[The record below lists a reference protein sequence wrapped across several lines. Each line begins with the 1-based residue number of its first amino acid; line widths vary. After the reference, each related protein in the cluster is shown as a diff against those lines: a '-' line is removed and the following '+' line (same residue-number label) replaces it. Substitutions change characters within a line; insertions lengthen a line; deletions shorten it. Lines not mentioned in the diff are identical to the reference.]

1 MSEKRLTQELKNY
14 YMQDFNDNVLSCTD
28 NFWKIDDRLK
38 NLLIKI
44 NKNKNVQT
52 LYSRRRN
59 DANDSNVGSFLWI
72 HIAPN
77 VSDDK
82 LNKFIR
88 ECKAN
93 ISMFAIDF
101 FEHKHLVQNLDM
113 SVKMNCVN
121 DKKYYKNGAI
131 IIEMISPE
139 QFEHD
144 KFWNIVE
151 KHLPNF

>member
-1 MSEKRLTQELKNY
+1 MCAKKLTPELKQY
-14 YMQDFNDNVLSCTD
+14 YMQDFNDNVLTCTD

-38 NLLIKI
+38 DLLIKI

-59 DANDSNVGSFLWI
+59 DANDTNVGSFLWI
-72 HIAPN
+72 HIAPS

-82 LNKFIR
+82 VNKFIR

-93 ISMFAIDF
+93 IAMFAINYC
-101 FEHKHLVQNLDM
+101 EYKHLVQNLDM
-113 SVKMNCVN
+113 SVKMNCIN
-121 DKKYYKNGAI
+121 DKQYYKNGAI

-139 QFEHD
+139 QVDHD
-144 KFWNIVE
+144 KFWSIIE